1 MAGADE
7 ARVSRAADVLAA
19 PEQHAALLRT
29 IVEVARAIFGAKAA
43 SIMLYDE
50 ATDELVF
57 EAVIGAGEQELL
69 GKRIPAGTGVAG
81 WVLASQEPLVI
92 EDVEHD
98 PRFARDVAE
107 RSGYVPKG
115 LMAAPLLEGES
126 AIGVLSVLD
135 RPRDAASP
143 LPRWTCSP
151 CSRARL
157 RSRSSSCAGHAARRR
172 SSRAPRRA
180 RSASSPRRSSAS
192 EAKSAEPPRS
202 TSSRRSRSSCDRIR
216 RSGRSGFG
224 SCLERREAEW
234 Q

>member
-29 IVEVARAIFGAKAA
+29 VVEVARAIFGAQAA

-50 ATDELVF
+50 ATNELVF

-69 GKRIPAGTGVAG
+69 GNRIPAGTGVAG

-115 LMAAPLLEGES
+115 LMAAPLLQGES

-135 RPRDAASP
+135 RPRDARFTVAEMDLLALFASQ
-143 LPRWTCSP
+143 
-151 CSRARL
+151 
-157 RSRSSSCAGHAARRR
+157 AAI
-172 SSRAPRRA
+172 ALELLRRA
-180 RSASSPRRSSAS
+180 RSAAEVLKGAETGPLGELASAI
-192 EAKSAEPPRS
+192 E
-202 TSSRRSRSSCDRIR
+202 RIE
-216 RSGRSGFG
+216 GD
-224 SCLERREAEW
+224 ERRAAALDLVAALAELLR
-234 Q
+234 QDPEVRSIRFR

>member
-29 IVEVARAIFGAKAA
+29 VVEVARAIFGAEAA

-69 GKRIPAGTGVAG
+69 GKRIPAETGVAG

-115 LMAAPLLEGES
+115 LMAAPLLQGES

-135 RPRDAASP
+135 RPRDARFTVAEMDLLALFASQ
-143 LPRWTCSP
+143 
-151 CSRARL
+151 AA
-157 RSRSSSCAGHAARRR
+157 SSIATNRIEPPMPAIAKR
-172 SSRAPRRA
+172 SSRYGRNAAA
-180 RSASSPRRSSAS
+180 RELA
-192 EAKSAEPPRS
+192 S
-202 TSSRRSRSSCDRIR
+202 TSRS
-216 RSGRSGFG
+216 
-224 SCLERREAEW
+224 
-234 Q
+234 